1 MTQEHDKHP
10 PANGSMKPLACR
22 KGAVLRR
29 AAGGLLLF
37 LFGGV
42 LAASPCVTG
51 PLDPALLREVPLE
64 ARIQSAPPD
73 ITALALRRNLAN
85 GVAIEPRPAP
95 LDHPVAGALRRML
108 ASLPQP
114 LRVLAENHVAA
125 VYLLQDNFGSA
136 RVEAAR
142 DGQGHLI
149 GGCILLNLDALARTA
164 NAWASWREGSAFRT
178 DDRYR
183 LQVTLEAAE
192 TDSVENAARFL
203 FLHELGHVVGMAA
216 GVHGFWAAPE
226 TWPTTVHSPFTRLS
240 WSTDGNRW
248 LSPWHQ
254 RSPVLTLPRFYRFHA
269 APLPLSVAPLVYRA
283 LGETDWPSLYGSSDP
298 YEDFAETFAIYV
310 HTRLLHRPFRVDLYL
325 GSERIGEFRSCLDT
339 GRCPAKLALMAR
351 LLSADRER

>member
-1 MTQEHDKHP
+1 MRR
-10 PANGSMKPLACR
+10 LAR
-22 KGAVLRR
+22 HEGAVLRR

-37 LFGGV
+37 LFGGA

-51 PLDPALLREVPLE
+51 PLDPAALREVPLE
-64 ARIQSAPPD
+64 ARIQSAPPG

-95 LDHPVAGALRRML
+95 IDHAVAGALRRML

-114 LRVLAENHVAA
+114 LRALAQDHVAA
-125 VYLLQDNFGSA
+125 IYLLQDNVGSA

-142 DGQGHLI
+142 DAQGHLI

-164 NAWASWREGSAFRT
+164 NAWASWREGSAFRA

-183 LQVTLEAAE
+183 LQVTLEPAE
-192 TDSVENAARFL
+192 TDNVENALRFL

-226 TWPTTVHSPFTRLS
+226 TWAATVHSPFTRLS

-248 LSPWHQ
+248 LSPWKQ
-254 RSPVLTLPRFYRFHA
+254 RSPVLTLPRFYRFQA

-283 LGETDWPSLYGSSDP
+283 LGETNWPSLYGSIDP

-310 HTRLLHRPFRVDLYL
+310 HTRLLHRPFQVDLYI
-325 GSERIGEFRSCLDT
+325 SPKRIGAFRSCLDT
-339 GRCPAKLALMAR
+339 GRCPEKLALMER
-351 LLSADRER
+351 LLSVDRAR